1 MNLYILLLKA
11 LIREILKDAIDSIAA
26 FFRQLLRVL
35 FFGEQPWQPQNASM
49 NTEPSE

>member
-35 FFGEQPWQPQNASM
+35 FFGEQPWQAHHESM